1 MPKATSAPIRAIGA
15 PTGPQRKKRTFV
27 LVRDLGSR
35 IRELSEFW
43 IALLKPL
50 ELLFP
55 SILRLLGV
63 QMEMAWPFRGLYTHM
78 GDGIF
83 LAELLHQVMTGG
95 GGRPTE
101 GIE

>member
-1 MPKATSAPIRAIGA
+1 MPKATSAPIRAIEA
-15 PTGPQRKKRTFV
+15 PTGPQRKKRTFA

-35 IRELSEFW
+35 IRELFESW

-63 QMEMAWPFRGLYTHM
+63 QMELAWLVRSFYTHM

-83 LAELLHQVMTGG
+83 LAELLHQAMTGG
-95 GGRPTE
+95 GGPRKALS
-101 GIE
+101 